1 MFDIPGFSMGIVGW
15 IVVGLIA
22 GAISGALVRGTTA
35 RGCLPNIIVGIFG
48 GIVGGYIATEVLDLG
63 ETGGFISAVIVATL
77 GAIIVRFVLEAVRG
91 RRG

>member
-22 GAISGALVRGTTA
+22 GGISGALVRGTTA

-48 GIVGGYIATEVLDLG
+48 GIVGGYLATEVLNLG

-77 GAIIVRFVLEAVRG
+77 GAIIVRFVLEALRG
-91 RRG
+91 RGQ

>member
-35 RGCLPNIIVGIFG
+35 RGCLPNILVGILG
-48 GIVGGYIATEVLDLG
+48 GIVGGYLATEVLNLG
-63 ETGGFISAVIVATL
+63 ETGGFISALIVATL
-77 GAIIVRFVLEAVRG
+77 GAIIVRFVLEALRG
-91 RRG
+91 RQG

>member
-22 GAISGALVRGTTA
+22 GAISGFLVRGTTA
-35 RGCLPNIIVGIFG
+35 RGCLPNVLVGIFG
-48 GIVGGYIATEVLDLG
+48 GIVGGYLATEVLDLG

-91 RRG
+91 REG